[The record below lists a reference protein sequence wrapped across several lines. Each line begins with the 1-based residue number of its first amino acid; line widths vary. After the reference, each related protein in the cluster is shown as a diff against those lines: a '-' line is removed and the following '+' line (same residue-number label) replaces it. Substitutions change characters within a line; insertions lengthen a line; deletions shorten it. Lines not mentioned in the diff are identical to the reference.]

1 MTNRKRRLPYLVGGI
16 LLLMLIVF
24 VARTLEI
31 SNYSGLVILRVG
43 LFYDR
48 VCYKGS
54 YEMIV
59 CPYTAPPYETLW
71 AILSIL
77 LIISIWTVFKKK

>member
-1 MTNRKRRLPYLVGGI
+1 MTKRKRRLPYLIGGI
-16 LLLMLIVF
+16 LLLMFIVF
-24 VARTLEI
+24 LARTLEV
-31 SNYSGLVILRVG
+31 SNYSGLVILRSG
-43 LFYDR
+43 LFYDK

-59 CPYTAPPYETLW
+59 CPHTAPPYETFW

-77 LIISIWTVFKKK
+77 LIISIWAVFKKK